1 MLSPDLLTHV
11 AGWRSKVADGT
22 ITREELQK
30 AILVLRENRRSAAA
44 APRKPSASKSS
55 KAPIDVEA
63 LLADL

>member
-1 MLSPDLLTHV
+1 MTLPTLDDLLTEALRH
-11 AGWRSKVADGT
+11 AKEAR
-22 ITREELQK
+22 IQK

>member
-1 MLSPDLLTHV
+1 MLSPDLLNQV

-44 APRKPSASKSS
+44 PRKPSASKSS